1 MSATR
6 IMRRTLPFQGLWLGT
21 SGLRAGWRLLIFL
34 AVLISC
40 LLGFREVVV
49 HIPTLTLMVQPLR
62 EGRLVVSA
70 ALVAEFQFVL
80 SLLIA
85 VSVMSRIERRSL
97 ADYGLPARDAFGPYF
112 WQGVARSQFGGVPS
126 RVGDCVPHGGIL
138 RRVPVSRLP
147 PVHFDHGD
155 RLLALGNPTFYCFWL
170 RSSRQSRR
178 KLDGRCDDGS
188 VWFIPLFYVTTNWQL
203 VVCCRTARQF
213 CLRRD
218 FHLLGSEQRV
228 SLLRTPA
235 QLCAS
240 GSTMVDGRFSRP
252 GGQHDDV
259 CRARPHVR
267 AVRAVRPA
275 CSKSTDRSSVIPAVS
290 AS

>member
-1 MSATR
+1 MGAVGR
-6 IMRRTLPFQGLWLGT
+6 Y
-21 SGLRAGWRLLIFL
+21 LRNDADLFGRRLLL
-34 AVLISC
+34 
-40 LLGFREVVV
+40 R
-49 HIPTLTLMVQPLR
+49 QP
-62 EGRLVVSA
+62 
-70 ALVAEFQFVL
+70 
-80 SLLIA
+80 
-85 VSVMSRIERRSL
+85 
-97 ADYGLPARDAFGPYF
+97 GL
-112 WQGVARSQFGGVPS
+112 ARSQFGGVPS

-178 KLDGRCDDGS
+178 KLDGRCDGGS
-188 VWFIPLFYVTTNWQL
+188 VWFIPLVYVTTNWQL

-240 GSTMVDGRFSRP
+240 GSTMVDGRCSRP
-252 GGQHDDV
+252 GSQHDDV

-290 AS
+290 ASWILAIPADDELCRFSMRQRVPLLRHIANPCPAKCSLGVSKE